1 MKHAFH
7 RHALISALGL
17 SSLFS
22 LVQQVQAQTL
32 AETIQLARD
41 YQSERRL
48 AGLQIDDQVAQLAQI
63 RAQYGAKLT
72 GSVEFG
78 AGYIDTEQGALFP
91 EQGNRFPQ
99 TYALQFSYPLYTG
112 GRKQLAVDAVNTS
125 IEAAKAN
132 LDYVDSQTV
141 LAAVSLH
148 AAISRD
154 LALIQLEKDSQRA
167 LDQAARDA
175 ALRLKAGEV
184 TKTDL
189 AQATARQSQGNAS
202 QSRAAANL
210 QIDQS
215 KYLQLTGQNA
225 GQLEVLHVPQVPD
238 SSAASQLLEQTP
250 ALQNARLQLKAA
262 QQQVELSQHN
272 NYPSLQLAAHAND
285 QKGSDFSRQA
295 IGSYGV
301 SLQAS
306 MPLLDGG
313 IRKADVARAQSRVA
327 IVQEQ
332 LDSLRQQLQQG
343 LTQNYATLQASKAE
357 YAALVSARDAAQ
369 LALQTI
375 QRELQLGTRTTYDLL
390 TAERDLLDANTQIV
404 LNQEQQSLSAYQI
417 LATLNQLSTPLSS
430 QSSTP
435 IN

>member
-1 MKHAFH
+1 MMKLAFH
-7 RHALISALGL
+7 RHLFFSALTLTGL
-17 SSLFS
+17 LATTSSQAL
-22 LVQQVQAQTL
+22 AQTL
-32 AETIQLARD
+32 SETIQLARD

-48 AGLQIDDQVAQLAQI
+48 AGLQINDQVAQLAQI
-63 RAQYGAKLT
+63 RAQYGTKLT

-91 EQGNRFPQ
+91 EQGKRFPQ

-112 GRKQLAVDAVNTS
+112 GRKQLALDAANTA

-132 LDYVDSQTV
+132 LEYVDNQTV
-141 LAAVSLH
+141 LAAISLH

-167 LDQAARDA
+167 LDQAAHDA

-189 AQATARQSQGNAS
+189 AQANARQSQGIAS

-215 KYLQLTGQNA
+215 RYLQLTGQAA
-225 GQLEVLHVPQVPD
+225 GPLQTLSVPQIPD
-238 SSAASQLLEQTP
+238 TNTAAQLLEQTP

-262 QQQVELSQHN
+262 QQQVELSQHS
-272 NYPSLQLAAHAND
+272 NYPSLQLAAHANN
-285 QKGSDFSRQA
+285 QKDSDFSREK
-295 IGSYGV
+295 IGAYGV

-313 IRKADVARAQSRVA
+313 VRKADVARAQSKVA
-327 IVQEQ
+327 MAQEQ
-332 LDSLRQQLQQG
+332 LDNLRHQLQQN
-343 LTQNYATLQASKAE
+343 LTQNYATLQASQSE
-357 YAALVSARDAAQ
+357 YTALVSARDAAQ

-417 LATLNQLSTPLSS
+417 LANLNQL
-430 QSSTP
+430 
-435 IN
+435 